1 MLTPQQRAHL
11 LWEVDCMASSCVSD
25 TSPFHLRDLTIGPG
39 KGCPLCNRHR
49 SVCRCF
55 LLCTRS
61 RCLVW
66 QDIWQLDIYLDASTG
81 KIWSINYTN
90 KICHLK
96 IWVSHEMRAFVLQ
109 HQERV
114 NLIESLWLVLNGR
127 LQAECLVYLWCIFMR
142 YVTI

>member
-1 MLTPQQRAHL
+1 MLIPHQRAHL
-11 LWEVDCMASSCVSD
+11 LWEADCTAPSCVSD
-25 TSPFHLRDLTIGPG
+25 TSLFHPRDLTTGPG

-55 LLCTRS
+55 LSCTRG
-61 RCLVW
+61 RCLLW
-66 QDIWQLDIYLDASTG
+66 QNIWQLDIYLDASTG

-96 IWVSHEMRAFVLQ
+96 IGVSREMQAFVLQ

-114 NLIESLWLVLNGR
+114 RLIESLWLILNGR
-127 LQAECLVYLWCIFMR
+127 LQAGRLFCLWCIFMR
-142 YVTI
+142 RVTI